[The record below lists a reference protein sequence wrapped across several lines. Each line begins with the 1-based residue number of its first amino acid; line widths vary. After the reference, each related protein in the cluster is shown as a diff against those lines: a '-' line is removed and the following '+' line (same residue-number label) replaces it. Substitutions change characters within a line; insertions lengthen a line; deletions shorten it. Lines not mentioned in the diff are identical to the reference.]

1 MNAPFESSAPDQT
14 WIENHPFAELVIG
27 ASASLTRTLTED
39 DILLFAKVSGDVN
52 PAHVD
57 AVYAKTTRFG
67 EVIAHGMLGGSLI
80 STVLGT
86 DFPGPGTIYVG
97 QTLRFLRPVRP
108 GDRLTVTVTVS
119 SLDPVRHR
127 AVLDTRCV
135 DQDGAAVIEG
145 QAEVVPPRDKLRVRR
160 TQLPEVLM
168 ADKNLRYQQLLAAA
182 SHFAPIRMAV
192 VHPCNRESLEGALD
206 AARLGLILPILVGP
220 ATEIHHVAAEHGINI
235 AAAPLIDLPHGQAA
249 AQKAVAMAR
258 SGEVDALMTGSL
270 HIEQLLAAVVAP
282 GTGLRTGRRMSHV
295 LVMDVPR
302 YAKPLLVT
310 DAAIHVDPDLEA
322 KADIVRNAI
331 DLAHA
336 LGMERPKVAL
346 LSAIETVTSKL
357 RSSMDAAALCK
368 MADRGQI
375 TGGVLDGPLAFDN
388 AVSAFAAGL
397 KGIRSEVAGNADVLL
412 VPNLEAGS
420 LLAKQLEYLAD
431 AQAAGV
437 VLGAKVPIVMTS
449 PSDSAHSRIA
459 SCAVALLALRRA
471 RGPGSGASGLG
482 PGAGLESAG
491 S

>member
-1 MNAPFESSAPDQT
+1 MNAPSEPLAPAQA
-14 WIENHPFAELVIG
+14 WIENHPFDELRVG
-27 ASASLTRTLTED
+27 ASATLKRTLTED

-57 AVYAKTTRFG
+57 AAYAKTTRFG

-86 DFPGPGTIYVG
+86 DFPGPGTIYVS
-97 QTLRFLRPVRP
+97 QSLRFLRPVHP
-108 GDRLTVTVTVS
+108 GDRLTVTVTVT
-119 SLDPVRHR
+119 SLDPSKRR
-127 AVLDTRCV
+127 AMLDTRCV
-135 DQDGAAVIEG
+135 DQDDDAVIEG
-145 QAEVVPPRDKLRVRR
+145 QAEVVPPREKLRIRR
-160 TQLPEVLM
+160 TELPDVLL
-168 ADKNLRYQQLLAAA
+168 ADRNMRYQQLLAGAR
-182 SHFAPIRMAV
+182 HFEAIRMAV
-192 VHPCNRESLEGALD
+192 VHPCSREALAGALD
-206 AARLGLILPILVGP
+206 AARLGLIHPVLVGP
-220 ATEIHHVAAEHGINI
+220 AAEIQQVAQESGIELGST
-235 AAAPLIDLPHGQAA
+235 PLLDMPHSQAA

-270 HIEQLLAAVVAP
+270 HIDQLLAAVVAP

-295 LVMDVPR
+295 FVLDVPR

-310 DAAIHVDPDLEA
+310 DAAINVDPDLEA

-336 LGMERPKVAL
+336 LGITRPKVAL

-388 AVSAFAAGL
+388 AVSAIAAGL
-397 KGIRSEVAGNADVLL
+397 NGIHSEVAGDADVLV

-437 VLGAKVPIVMTS
+437 MLGAKVPIVMTS
-449 PSDSAHSRIA
+449 PTDTAHSRIA
-459 SCAVALLALRRA
+459 SCAVALLALRHTTA
-471 RGPGSGASGLG
+471 P
-482 PGAGLESAG
+482 
-491 S
+491 

>member
-1 MNAPFESSAPDQT
+1 MNAPFEPLAPADA
-14 WIENHPFAELVIG
+14 WIENRPFDELRVG
-27 ASASLTRTLTED
+27 ASATLKRTLTED

-52 PAHVD
+52 PSHVD
-57 AVYAKTTRFG
+57 AAYAKTTRFG

-86 DFPGPGTIYVG
+86 DLPGPGTIYVS
-97 QTLRFLRPVRP
+97 QMLRFLRPVHP
-108 GDRLTVTVTVS
+108 GDRLTVTVTVT
-119 SLDPVRHR
+119 SLDPVKRR

-145 QAEVVPPRDKLRVRR
+145 EAEVVPPREKLRIRR
-160 TQLPEVLM
+160 TELPDVLM
-168 ADKNLRYQQLLAAA
+168 ADRNMRYQQLLAGARQFAA
-182 SHFAPIRMAV
+182 IRMAV
-192 VHPCNRESLEGALD
+192 VHPCSREALAGALD
-206 AARLGLILPILVGP
+206 AARLGLILPVLVGP
-220 ATEIHHVAAEHGINI
+220 AAEVRQIASECGIELGST
-235 AAAPLIDLPHGQAA
+235 PLIDMPHSQAA

-258 SGEVDALMTGSL
+258 SGEVEALMTGSL
-270 HIEQLLAAVVAP
+270 HIDQLLAAVVAP

-295 LVMDVPR
+295 FVLDVPR

-310 DAAIHVDPDLEA
+310 DAAINVDPDLEA

-336 LGMERPKVAL
+336 LGITRPKVAL
-346 LSAIETVTSKL
+346 LSALETVSSKL

-388 AVSAFAAGL
+388 AVSAIAAGL
-397 KGIRSEVAGNADVLL
+397 NGIRSEVAGDADVLV
-412 VPNLEAGS
+412 VPNLETGS

-437 VLGAKVPIVMTS
+437 MLGAKVPIVMTS
-449 PSDSAHSRIA
+449 PTDTAHSRIA
-459 SCAVALLALRRA
+459 SCAVALLALRHA
-471 RGPGSGASGLG
+471 RTP
-482 PGAGLESAG
+482 
-491 S
+491 

>member
-1 MNAPFESSAPDQT
+1 MNAPFEPLAPAQA
-14 WIENHPFAELVIG
+14 WIENHPFDELRVG
-27 ASASLTRTLTED
+27 ASATLKRTLTED

-57 AVYAKTTRFG
+57 AAYAKTTRFG

-86 DFPGPGTIYVG
+86 DFPGPGTIYVS
-97 QTLRFLRPVRP
+97 QSLRFLRPVHP
-108 GDRLTVTVTVS
+108 GDRLTVTVTVT
-119 SLDPVRHR
+119 SLDPAKRR

-145 QAEVVPPRDKLRVRR
+145 QAEVVPPREKLRIRR
-160 TQLPEVLM
+160 TELPDVLL
-168 ADKNLRYQQLLAAA
+168 ADKNMRYQQLLAGAQ
-182 SHFAPIRMAV
+182 HFAAIRMAV
-192 VHPCNRESLEGALD
+192 VHPCSREALAGALD
-206 AARLGLILPILVGP
+206 AARLGLIHPVLVGP
-220 ATEIHHVAAEHGINI
+220 AAEIQQVAAECGIKLGST
-235 AAAPLIDLPHGQAA
+235 PLLDMPHSQAA

-258 SGEVDALMTGSL
+258 SGEVEALMTGSL
-270 HIEQLLAAVVAP
+270 HIDQLLAAVVAP

-295 LVMDVPR
+295 FVLDVPR

-310 DAAIHVDPDLEA
+310 DAAINVDPDLEA

-336 LGMERPKVAL
+336 LGITRPKVAL

-388 AVSAFAAGL
+388 AVSAIAAGL
-397 KGIRSEVAGNADVLL
+397 NGIRSEVAGDADVLV

-437 VLGAKVPIVMTS
+437 MLGAKVPIVMTS
-449 PSDSAHSRIA
+449 PTDTAHSRIA
-459 SCAVALLALRRA
+459 SCAVALLALRHARA
-471 RGPGSGASGLG
+471 P
-482 PGAGLESAG
+482 
-491 S
+491 

>member
-1 MNAPFESSAPDQT
+1 MNAPSEPLAPAQA
-14 WIENHPFAELVIG
+14 WIENHPFDELRVG
-27 ASASLTRTLTED
+27 ASATLTRTLTED

-57 AVYAKTTRFG
+57 AAYAKTTRFG

-86 DFPGPGTIYVG
+86 DFPGPGTIYVS
-97 QTLRFLRPVRP
+97 QSLRFLRPVHP
-108 GDRLTVTVTVS
+108 GDRLTVTVTVT
-119 SLDPVRHR
+119 SLDPSKRR
-127 AVLDTRCV
+127 AMLDTRCV
-135 DQDGAAVIEG
+135 DQDDAAVIEG
-145 QAEVVPPRDKLRVRR
+145 QAEVVPPREKLRIRR
-160 TQLPEVLM
+160 TELPDVLL
-168 ADKNLRYQQLLAAA
+168 ADRNMRYQQLLAGAR
-182 SHFAPIRMAV
+182 HFEAIRMAV
-192 VHPCNRESLEGALD
+192 VHPCSREALAGALD
-206 AARLGLILPILVGP
+206 AARLGLIHPVLVGP
-220 ATEIHHVAAEHGINI
+220 AAEIQQVATECGIELGST
-235 AAAPLIDLPHGQAA
+235 PLLDMPHSQAA

-258 SGEVDALMTGSL
+258 SGEVEALMTGSL
-270 HIEQLLAAVVAP
+270 HIDQLLAAVVAP

-295 LVMDVPR
+295 FVLDVPR

-310 DAAIHVDPDLEA
+310 DAAINVDPDLEA

-336 LGMERPKVAL
+336 LGITRPKVAL

-388 AVSAFAAGL
+388 AVSAIAAGL
-397 KGIRSEVAGNADVLL
+397 NGIHSEVAGDADVLV

-437 VLGAKVPIVMTS
+437 MLGAKVPIVMTS
-449 PSDSAHSRIA
+449 PTDTAHSRIA
-459 SCAVALLALRRA
+459 SCAVALLALRHTRV
-471 RGPGSGASGLG
+471 G
-482 PGAGLESAG
+482 
-491 S
+491 